1 MYLYM
6 YLIIYSYYNS
16 FRLITLR
23 LGLQL
28 EIFASAMLPGEAQ
41 LQQMRQRPWSGAQF
55 SEDFLSSVEGMA
67 RETRRALRLFRDLRV
82 EPIIESKV
90 RNDSDLSNLAALLA
104 QEGVVGIARPQIQQ
118 LVEKKQ
124 SFPAVKRRWGKGMGA

>member
-1 MYLYM
+1 
-6 YLIIYSYYNS
+6 
-16 FRLITLR
+16 
-23 LGLQL
+23 
-28 EIFASAMLPGEAQ
+28 MLPGEAQ

-90 RNDSDLSNLAALLA
+90 RNDGDLSNLAALLA

-118 LVEKKQ
+118 LVEKSQ